1 MTTTRSENY
10 RPALRRNR
18 QRARAHWTTLRRC
31 FVSGLVAA
39 LMFPATGLALDPP
52 WLGEV
57 GLFNFNYGLKAG
69 EKRSNA
75 LLSAA
80 PPRPTMAGTVVRQ
93 SVFWSCVQPRPDDW
107 AIDRCKQ
114 IRTVDRLS
122 KAGWRVQLVLRTK
135 HGGFGPAPFWGTD
148 ADSGRRKSEVSY
160 PPADL
165 SDDSVDGKGHSASY
179 HRFVTGVLD
188 RYCSGTRCAIHSL
201 VIENEANAEANW
213 IGRRGKPGPDVED
226 YVRLV
231 ATARAAVSER
241 GVDLKIYDSG
251 LQGWAVLMNAVGQD
265 LATDGAEAAARTY
278 ERGFR
283 DRTSARKLKSR
294 IPKRMKSP
302 TIAKVRLMLE
312 SGLYELTDGLNFHH
326 YQSPESIADVVGFL
340 RGHLPADFPL
350 VSNEVGIKD
359 TVIGDAST
367 GLVNAWM
374 IRKMVYLLDA
384 GVSPVVWF
392 SVRSTDNVAS
402 FADDDGVFV
411 PDIANAYN
419 AFAARIGDGVRV
431 VRIARLAATDP
442 AVRRAEL
449 AGEGGR
455 FTVAWFEGDVAGDW
469 AQVPAAGGCEDA
481 VPAWESAYMR
491 ILDCE

>member
-1 MTTTRSENY
+1 MR
-10 RPALRRNR
+10 LI
-18 QRARAHWTTLRRC
+18 
-31 FVSGLVAA
+31 AA
-39 LMFPATGLALDPP
+39 LMAAALLPVVGLAEDPP

-69 EKRSNA
+69 ERRRNA
-75 LLSAA
+75 LLGAT
-80 PPRPTMAGTVVRQ
+80 PPGERMAGTVVRQ

-114 IRTVDRLS
+114 VKMVDRLS
-122 KAGWRVQLVLRTK
+122 AAGWRVQLVLRTK
-135 HGGFGPAPFWGTD
+135 HGGFGPEPFWGTD
-148 ADSGRRKSEVSY
+148 AENRRRRSEVSY
-160 PPADL
+160 PPSDL
-165 SDDSVDGKGHSASY
+165 TEAPVAGQGHSASY
-179 HRFVTGVLD
+179 HRFVTGILD
-188 RYCSGTRCAIHSL
+188 RYCPADECAIHSL

-213 IGRRGKPGPDVED
+213 IGRRGEPMADVAD

-231 ATARAAVSER
+231 ATARDAVDER
-241 GVDLKIYDSG
+241 GVDLKLYDSG
-251 LQGWAVLMNAVGQD
+251 LQGWAILMNAVGRA
-265 LATDGAEAAARTY
+265 LATDGAEAARRTY

-283 DRTSARKLKSR
+283 DRTSARKLSGR

-312 SGLYELTDGLNFHH
+312 SNLYELTDGLNFHH
-326 YQSPESIADVVGFL
+326 YQSPESITDVTEFL
-340 RGHLPADFPL
+340 RAQLGPDIRL

-367 GLVNAWM
+367 GLVSAWM

-402 FADDDGVFV
+402 FADDDGVLV
-411 PDIANAYN
+411 PEVANAYN
-419 AFAARIGDGVRV
+419 AFAMRVGDGVSA
-431 VRIARLAATDP
+431 VRIDRLDAADP
-442 AVRRAEL
+442 LVARAEL
-449 AGEGGR
+449 TGEGGR
-455 FTVAWFEGDVAGDW
+455 FTVAWFAGDATGDW
-469 AQVPAAGGCEDA
+469 ARVPAAGGCEGA
-481 VPAWESAYMR
+481 APAWQSRYMR